1 MKSVFGF
8 RVRLGNPDL
17 EFENLNPDFPIERTL
32 SQLYNL
38 FLAVICS
45 LSFNQDFTKEDFEYL
60 VENWETKLDRCGR
73 GDQKWG
79 LFHARK

>member
-1 MKSVFGF
+1 MKCLMLGVSYQQCC
-8 RVRLGNPDL
+8 VRLREAL
-17 EFENLNPDFPIERTL
+17 CF